1 MMNGA
6 ALKAL
11 KLQVRTAPLARQG
24 QSSDFRVGSWVAYRI
39 RFSDAA
45 GEHLASLTARDRATL
60 LDRIGRQLTHQPTV
74 ETRNRKRMDSDR
86 RMLIAAWELRVG
98 DLRVYYA
105 VEEKPEPVVVIVAV
119 GIKVRERITI
129 GGKGLKP

>member
-1 MMNGA
+1 M
-6 ALKAL
+6 
-11 KLQVRTAPLARQG
+11 
-24 QSSDFRVGSWVAYRI
+24 AYRI

-45 GEHLASLTARDRATL
+45 GERLASLTARDRANTSRQ
-60 LDRIGRQLTHQPTV
+60 DRAPAHPST
-74 ETRNRKRMDSDR
+74 DR
-86 RMLIAAWELRVG
+86 EDTEPQADGPGQEDAHCCLGAAGVG

-129 GGKGLKP
+129 GGKDIKP

>member
-1 MMNGA
+1 
-6 ALKAL
+6 
-11 KLQVRTAPLARQG
+11 
-24 QSSDFRVGSWVAYRI
+24 VAYRI
-39 RFSDAA
+39 RFSDVA

-74 ETRNRKRMDSDR
+74 ETRSRKRMDPDR

-129 GGKGLKP
+129 GGKDIKP

>member
-1 MMNGA
+1 M
-6 ALKAL
+6 
-11 KLQVRTAPLARQG
+11 
-24 QSSDFRVGSWVAYRI
+24 AYRI

-45 GEHLASLTARDRATL
+45 GEQLASLTARDRATL

-74 ETRNRKRMDSDR
+74 ETRSRKRMDPDR

>member
-1 MMNGA
+1 
-6 ALKAL
+6 
-11 KLQVRTAPLARQG
+11 
-24 QSSDFRVGSWVAYRI
+24 VAYRI

-74 ETRNRKRMDSDR
+74 ETRSRKRMDPDR